1 MILERGPK
9 KELAQISALLL
20 RMNNLEEVT
29 EENFCELATKD
40 ARMGNI
46 VLGVYR
52 CFIGDVYIDASLIYM
67 LVPLLDNRIRIL
79 SSASPDA
86 SLLIFFLPLKK
97 TLLWVIGAFTLNGA
111 VNVGVDVGV
120 DVDHLTAQMEQ
131 VIEALV

>member
-9 KELAQISALLL
+9 KEVAQISALLL

-67 LVPLLDNRIRIL
+67 LVQLLDNRIRIL

-97 TLLWVIGAFTLNGA
+97 HSFGLLELLRSMVRLMLELML
-111 VNVGVDVGV
+111 VLM
-120 DVDHLTAQMEQ
+120 LT
-131 VIEALV
+131 I